1 VSFIKRAREAAEAAA
16 ESAQHAA
23 EAART
28 RATEAAATASRT
40 AGDPEMHARFG
51 RQAKEAMGVA
61 KRGVATV
68 VERIDPSTL
77 AELVI
82 KATALQEKTN
92 ASLRDKKSPYR
103 IGEISIS
110 ASIPPGISFVIGR
123 IGDTEVLSGT
133 AVTSAELIETLPAM
147 EDTVMALDGTTTDVE
162 IESHDVQ
169 LEAGPGGSAPG

>member
-28 RATEAAATASRT
+28 KATEVATTATRSASDPAAHERL
-40 AGDPEMHARFG
+40 G
-51 RQAKEAMGVA
+51 RQAREALGVA
-61 KRGVATV
+61 RKGMSTM
-68 VERIDPSTL
+68 VERIDAGTL

-103 IGEISIS
+103 INEISIS
-110 ASIPPGISFVIGR
+110 ASIPPGISFTISR
-123 IGDTEVLSGT
+123 IGEGEILSGT
-133 AVTSAELIETLPAM
+133 AVTSAELIETLPEAG
-147 EDTVMALDGTTTDVE
+147 EDVIALDGTFGD
-162 IESHDVQ
+162 
-169 LEAGPGGSAPG
+169 ASADELDAAS